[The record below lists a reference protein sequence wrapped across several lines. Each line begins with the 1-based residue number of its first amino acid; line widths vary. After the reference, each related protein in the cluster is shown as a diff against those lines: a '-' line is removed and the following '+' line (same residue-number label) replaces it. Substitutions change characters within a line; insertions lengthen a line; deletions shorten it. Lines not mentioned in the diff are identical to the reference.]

1 MGKSRTSPLSKTSS
15 GIGIGGG
22 MVGGSG
28 GGAGISAEGGAGGA
42 SASTTTQVGTTASA
56 SASTVQQ
63 MQQTIANNVNAPT
76 VQALGNNIDVSAF
89 KQMSDDQLAQ
99 IITQS
104 QGVDLP
110 NQLNDVN
117 NEMQKFTYYAGL
129 NTKPMVLDDA
139 SFNQYMKDNGISKSE
154 IIARDVNSASYKL
167 PSGASVPLSA
177 RQIADM
183 YMYSDSHY
191 VGGKKGGSLH
201 GYGGYFAVTGGS
213 STGYGGRNS
222 VTIQAVFSQNA
233 KSINESSIQSRWSSF
248 ANAHPKADR
257 AMRSIRDT
265 DSRQNMQAILMGYN
279 VVRCSNSYRVVLDRS
294 ALVFHQ

>member
-22 MVGGSG
+22 IVGGS
-28 GGAGISAEGGAGGA
+28 GGAGGA
-42 SASTTTQVGTTASA
+42 SASTSTQVGTTASA

-76 VQALGNNIDVSAF
+76 VQSLGNNIDVSAF

-110 NQLNDVN
+110 NQLNDVH

-129 NTKPMVLDDA
+129 NTKPTVLDDA
-139 SFNQYMKDNGISKSE
+139 SFNQYMKDNGISRSE
-154 IIARDVNSASYKL
+154 IIARDVNPGSYRL
-167 PSGASVPLSA
+167 PSGQSVPLSS

-183 YMYSDSHY
+183 YMYSDAHY
-191 VGGKKGGSLH
+191 VGGKQGGSVH
-201 GYGGYFAVTGGS
+201 GYGGYFAVTGGG
-213 STGYGGRNS
+213 STGYGGSRS
-222 VTIQAVFSQNA
+222 TTMQAVFSKNA
-233 KSINESSIQSRWSSF
+233 KIINEGSISSKWSSF
-248 ANAHPKADR
+248 ASTHPKADR
-257 AMRSIRDT
+257 AMRSIYDSSSRD
-265 DSRQNMQAILMGYN
+265 NMKAILMGYN
-279 VVRCSNSYRVVLDRS
+279 VVKCSGSYRVVLDRS

>member
-1 MGKSRTSPLSKTSS
+1 MGKSRTSPLSKTNSA
-15 GIGIGGG
+15 IGIGGG

-28 GGAGISAEGGAGGA
+28 GGAGISAGGSVSA
-42 SASTTTQVGTTASA
+42 SATTQVGTTASA
-56 SASTVQQ
+56 NATTVQQ

-110 NQLNDVN
+110 NQLNDVH

-139 SFNQYMKDNGISKSE
+139 SFNQYMKDNGISRSE

-177 RQIADM
+177 RQVADM

-191 VGGKKGGSLH
+191 IGGKKGGSVH
-201 GYGGYFAVTGGS
+201 GYGGYFAVTGGN
-213 STGYGGRNS
+213 STGYGGSNS
-222 VTIQAVFSQNA
+222 VTMQAVFSQNA
-233 KSINESSIQSRWSSF
+233 KSIRESSIQSKWNSF
-248 ANAHPKADR
+248 ANTHPKANK
-257 AMRSIRDT
+257 AIGTIRDS

-279 VVRCSNSYRVVLDRS
+279 VVQCSNSYRVVLDRS

>member
-28 GGAGISAEGGAGGA
+28 GGAGISAGGGAGGA
-42 SASTTTQVGTTASA
+42 SASATTQVGTTASS

-139 SFNQYMKDNGISKSE
+139 SFNQYMKDNGISRSE

-177 RQIADM
+177 RQVADM

-191 VGGKKGGSLH
+191 IGGKKGGSVH
-201 GYGGYFAVTGGS
+201 GYGGYFAVTGGN
-213 STGYGGRNS
+213 STGYGGSNS
-222 VTIQAVFSQNA
+222 VTMQAVFSQNA
-233 KSINESSIQSRWSSF
+233 KSIRESSIQSKWNSF
-248 ANAHPKADR
+248 ANTHPKANK
-257 AMRSIRDT
+257 AIGTIRDF

-279 VVRCSNSYRVVLDRS
+279 VVQCSNSYRVVLDRS